1 MDEAVRNAAE
11 FLGISLTEAVRMASE
26 VPASALNLEGKGR
39 IAAGCDADFVLL
51 DARGTVLE
59 TIVAGETVYGREEP
73 AHP

>member
-1 MDEAVRNAAE
+1 
-11 FLGISLTEAVRMASE
+11 MASE

-59 TIVAGETVYGREEP
+59 TIVAGETVYGREET